1 MIKEELKKLF
11 NADVQP
17 FEKNDITT
25 SVLSDFDNLILDL
38 IDEEKFSSEIS
49 ESKLLPE
56 YRNPFSRF
64 LFNSIEPETS
74 DLSFIFP

>member
-38 IDEEKFSSEIS
+38 IDEEKFSSEILDVYKRFVVMKQGHLS
-49 ESKLLPE
+49 E
-56 YRNPFSRF
+56 NG
-64 LFNSIEPETS
+64 SIVVKITS
-74 DLSFIFP
+74 L